1 MTAYKDINDYEVM
14 YLVEEGSE
22 DARNMVFDKYKP
34 IIKSMASNYL
44 KNFNRYGI
52 EFDDLV
58 QEGYLGLYNAV
69 RSYHATRNT
78 LFYTYATISIR
89 SKMLNYLKKYTNQK
103 NLANVGCISLDQ
115 DVSSNN
121 DEPLF
126 SLIKDEDAI
135 LPDEAI
141 MYIDFESKIKE
152 FIFSL
157 KFPYSSIFE
166 LKINGFT
173 NKDISVLMDYPLKKV
188 TNDIS
193 RLRKECYFF
202 LEH

>member
-1 MTAYKDINDYEVM
+1 MMN
-14 YLVEEGSE
+14 
-22 DARNMVFDKYKP
+22 
-34 IIKSMASNYL
+34 
-44 KNFNRYGI
+44 
-52 EFDDLV
+52 
-58 QEGYLGLYNAV
+58 
-69 RSYHATRNT
+69 
-78 LFYTYATISIR
+78 LF
-89 SKMLNYLKKYTNQK
+89 
-103 NLANVGCISLDQ
+103 
-115 DVSSNN
+115 
-121 DEPLF
+121 F

-193 RLRKECYFF
+193 RLRKECYLF

>member
-22 DARNMVFDKYKP
+22 DARNMVFDKYKQ

-58 QEGYLGLYNAV
+58 QEGYLGLYNAI

-193 RLRKECYFF
+193 RLRKECYLF